1 MFDLLTISAVLFL
14 LLMGVLVYRDRKNIE
29 FHYILIMRRTRR
41 GIKLIDSIAKRNPHF
56 WNAIGVLSI
65 PFAFLAMIIGTAM
78 LVWIAQSIISGAQQG
93 PALAFVLPSLAPKE
107 EIGLGGY
114 AFFLP
119 FWFYFIVVAVA
130 LIPHEFFHGVVSR
143 AVKIPLQSAGLLLL
157 LVFPGGFVEP
167 DEKILK
173 KSKPLTKLKVI
184 SAGVFANLLT
194 AFILLLFINTV
205 FPPLVID
212 SIGLKI
218 HNVTD
223 NSPAYFAGLEPNM
236 TIGEINGIKFDAG
249 TRDPFMEMVAK
260 QNLRPGDAIN
270 VTADNLTIGLVL
282 GSHPKNSSQPY
293 MGITSSVVLTKSR
306 YLGIDGVSTVFK
318 YVSLLISFLLTISF
332 VNALPWKP
340 FDGGLAFEALLE
352 KFTKR
357 HAEKIA
363 NAVSVIVA
371 VLFLFVVFG
380 STLMKF
386 LV

>member
-14 LLMGVLVYRDRKNIE
+14 LLMGVLVYRDRKNME

-41 GIKLIDSIAKRNPHF
+41 GIKLIDSIAKRNPRF

-65 PFAFLAMIIGTAM
+65 PFAFLAMIVGTTM
-78 LVWIAQSIISGAQQG
+78 LAWIAQAIISGAQQG

-194 AFILLLFINTV
+194 AFILFLFINFL
-205 FPPLVID
+205 FPPMMID

-218 HNVTD
+218 HNVTE
-223 NSPAYFAGLEPNM
+223 NSPAYFAGLKANM
-236 TIGEINGIKFDAG
+236 TIEEINGVKFNPGAS
-249 TRDPFMEMVAK
+249 DPFIGIVENQGLK
-260 QNLRPGDAIN
+260 PGNAID
-270 VTADNLTIGLVL
+270 VTADNQTINIVL
-282 GSHPKNSSQPY
+282 GSHPMNSSQPY
-293 MGITSSVVLTKSR
+293 MGISSYVVLTKSR
-306 YLGIDGVSTVFK
+306 YLSTDDVFAVFR

-332 VNALPWKP
+332 VNSLPWKP

>member
-1 MFDLLTISAVLFL
+1 MTDLLTMSAVLFL
-14 LLMGVLVYRDRKNIE
+14 FLLGILVYRDRKNIE
-29 FHYILIMRRTRR
+29 FHYILMLRRTKR
-41 GIKLIDSIAKRNPHF
+41 GIKLIDRIAKRNPRF

-65 PFAFLAMIIGTAM
+65 PFAFLSMAIGLSL
-78 LVWIAQSIISGAQQG
+78 LVWIAQAIISGAQQG
-93 PALAFVLPSLAPKE
+93 PALAFVLPSFAAKE
-107 EIGLGGY
+107 EMGLGGY

-167 DEKILK
+167 NEKILK

-184 SAGVFANLLT
+184 SAGVFANILT
-194 AFILLLFINTV
+194 ALILFLFINMV

-218 HNVTD
+218 HNVTE
-223 NSPAYFAGLEPNM
+223 NSPAYFAGLKANM
-236 TIGEINGIKFDAG
+236 TIDEINGAKFNTASK
-249 TRDPFMEMVAK
+249 DPFMEIVEK
-260 QNLRPGDAIN
+260 QNIKPGDTIN
-270 VTADNLTIGLVL
+270 VTAGNQTLDLVL
-282 GSHPKNSSQPY
+282 GVNPQNTSLPY
-293 MGITSSVVLTKSR
+293 MGVTSYAVLTKAR
-306 YLGIDGVSTVFK
+306 YLSVDNVFAVFR

-340 FDGGLAFEALLE
+340 FDGGLALEALLE
-352 KFTKR
+352 KFTKK

-363 NAVSVIVA
+363 NGVSILVGI
-371 VLFLFVVFG
+371 LFLFVVFG
-380 STLMKF
+380 PTLMKF

>member
-1 MFDLLTISAVLFL
+1 MTDLLTASAFLFL
-14 LLMGVLVYRDRKNIE
+14 LLLGILVYSDRKNIE
-29 FHYILIMRRTRR
+29 FHYILMLRRTKK
-41 GIKLIDSIAKRNPHF
+41 GIKLIDRIAKRNPRF

-65 PFAFLAMIIGTAM
+65 PFAFLSMVIGLSL
-78 LVWIAQSIISGAQQG
+78 LVWIAQAIISGAQEG
-93 PALAFVLPSLAPKE
+93 PALAFVLPSFAAKE

-184 SAGVFANLLT
+184 SAGVFANILT
-194 AFILLLFINTV
+194 AFILLLFINV
-205 FPPLVID
+205 IFPPLVID

-218 HNVTD
+218 HNVTE
-223 NSPAYFAGLEPNM
+223 NAPAYFAGLKANM
-236 TIGEINGIKFDAG
+236 TIDEINGAKFNPSA
-249 TRDPFMEMVAK
+249 RDPFIEIVGK
-260 QNLRPGDAIN
+260 QNLRPGDEIT
-270 VTADNLTIGLVL
+270 VTADNQTINLVL
-282 GSHPKNSSQPY
+282 GENPTNSSQPY
-293 MGITSSVVLTKSR
+293 MGISSYAVLTKSR
-306 YLGIDGVSTVFK
+306 YLSVDDVFAVFK

-340 FDGGLAFEALLE
+340 FDGGLALEALLE
-352 KFTKR
+352 KFTKK

-363 NAVSVIVA
+363 NGVSIIVA

-386 LV
+386 LP